1 MAQPDRSSTSIESPI
16 SPVYSYDFAP
26 QPDELLTSATTP
38 RTWSLQQPKPGFK
51 TLGPMIPMPPEG
63 GRHSSLVSVI
73 ANEKPWYTITT
84 ATPSRDPGKAK
95 PKQHKSWNPRRMS
108 IVESPPTL
116 PGRKMSVTQSNYAT
130 NGGEDEP
137 EPLPSLTF
145 HSCMPAQQQQLQQKP
160 LQPQSNRRKSF
171 WSRSFL
177 KWRQRGKNGG
187 SAPSSSGSGIIGGG
201 AKKQLAMAH
210 YDNDGMVCGV
220 YAPGGKVLQTIG
232 HVFAPRSRYRVK
244 TFPANSTATSEV
256 KGKSNGAA
264 IANGTT
270 NNNSKNNANA
280 NGNGEIKLPE
290 DVEKDVLNLSTQ
302 SSGAEEEDFYW
313 QTLGPSATV
322 LELLPSNFIPSP
334 VSSDLSSLK
343 LKHTRSPR
351 KALFIYTS
359 DPTQQMDPVTGRR
372 RPLRRDELGE
382 LYFTET
388 ALPSPEFLERVV
400 LSLGVV
406 IGMRRVG

>member
-1 MAQPDRSSTSIESPI
+1 
-16 SPVYSYDFAP
+16 
-26 QPDELLTSATTP
+26 
-38 RTWSLQQPKPGFK
+38 
-51 TLGPMIPMPPEG
+51 
-63 GRHSSLVSVI
+63 
-73 ANEKPWYTITT
+73 
-84 ATPSRDPGKAK
+84 
-95 PKQHKSWNPRRMS
+95 
-108 IVESPPTL
+108 
-116 PGRKMSVTQSNYAT
+116 
-130 NGGEDEP
+130 
-137 EPLPSLTF
+137 
-145 HSCMPAQQQQLQQKP
+145 
-160 LQPQSNRRKSF
+160 
-171 WSRSFL
+171 
-177 KWRQRGKNGG
+177 
-187 SAPSSSGSGIIGGG
+187 
-201 AKKQLAMAH
+201 MAH

>member
-1 MAQPDRSSTSIESPI
+1 
-16 SPVYSYDFAP
+16 
-26 QPDELLTSATTP
+26 
-38 RTWSLQQPKPGFK
+38 
-51 TLGPMIPMPPEG
+51 MPPDG
-63 GRHSSLVSVI
+63 GRHSSLVSVV

-84 ATPSRDPGKAK
+84 SARSRDPVKTK
-95 PKQHKSWNPRRMS
+95 PKPKHKSWNPRRMS
-108 IVESPPTL
+108 VVESPATL

-130 NGGEDEP
+130 NGGDDEP

-145 HSCMPAQQQQLQQKP
+145 HSCMPAQLQQLQQKP
-160 LQPQSNRRKSF
+160 LQLQSNRRKSF
-171 WSRSFL
+171 WSRSFS
-177 KWRQRGKNGG
+177 KWRQRGKNDRNISSNGI
-187 SAPSSSGSGIIGGG
+187 SSGGVLAGP
-201 AKKQLAMAH
+201 KKQLAMAH

-232 HVFAPRSRYRVK
+232 HEFTPRSRYRVK

-264 IANGTT
+264 TVNGTNGT
-270 NNNSKNNANA
+270 S
-280 NGNGEIKLPE
+280 NGNGNVNGDLKLPE
-290 DVEKDVLNLSTQ
+290 DVEKDVLNLLTQ
-302 SSGAEEEDFYW
+302 SSGAEEDLLW

-322 LELLPSNFIPSP
+322 LELLPSNFVPSP
-334 VSSDLSSLK
+334 SSYSNLS

-372 RPLRRDELGE
+372 RPLRRDELGQ
-382 LYFTET
+382 LYFTEMV
-388 ALPSPEFLERVV
+388 LPSPEYLEKVV